1 VNSNTA
7 DSGAQTFKPG
17 LLDKVLHAVRVG
29 MIVLDADE
37 RVVFW
42 NRWMEQHSFLPAAS
56 VLGKRFVEL
65 YPELTNGRAHG
76 AIKGALQ
83 SNLASLISQTLNKA
97 PFPLFANA
105 EDRDSG
111 TRIQQ
116 ALQVVPLEVPAQPHC
131 LVQITD
137 VSMAVA
143 REKQLRELAMELQSQ
158 IFIDGLTGIPNRRRF
173 DEHLENEFRRAKRAG
188 SPLSLAMIDVDSFK
202 NYNDN
207 YGHQKGDDCLI
218 LIAAALTRIA
228 GRPCDLV
235 ARYGGEEFMAVLPD
249 TNADGAYTLAEAMRA
264 EVESLGLEH
273 AYSSVAPHVTISV
286 GLLTQIP
293 SHNTAISHMVGAADR
308 ALYQAKRS
316 GRNRVVVHGDKAR
329 ADA

>member
-1 VNSNTA
+1 MNS
-7 DSGAQTFKPG
+7 DSAINGIQEFKPG
-17 LLDKVLHAVRVG
+17 LLGSVLHAVRVG

-37 RVVFW
+37 RIVFW
-42 NRWMEQHSFLPAAS
+42 NQWMEQHAFCPAAA
-56 VLGKRFVEL
+56 VLGKTFVEL

-76 AIKGALQ
+76 AIRGALK

-105 EDRDSG
+105 EDKEHG

-116 ALQVVPLEVPAQPHC
+116 AVQVVPIELPLQPHC

-173 DEHLENEFRRAKRAG
+173 DEHLESEFRRAKRAG

-249 TNADGAYTLAEAMRA
+249 TNADGAYALAEAMRA
-264 EVESLGLEH
+264 EVESLALEH
-273 AYSSVAPHVTISV
+273 AHSSVAQHVTISI

-316 GRNRVVVHGDKAR
+316 GRNRVVVHGDRAR
-329 ADA
+329 TDA

>member
-1 VNSNTA
+1 MNSTTA
-7 DSGAQTFKPG
+7 DSGAQAFKPA

-42 NRWMEQHSFLPAAS
+42 NRWMEQHAFLPAAS

-65 YPELTNGRAHG
+65 YPDLTNGRAHG

-83 SNLASLISQTLNKA
+83 SHLASLISQTLNKA
-97 PFPLFANA
+97 PFPLYANA
-105 EDRDSG
+105 EDRDNG
-111 TRIQQ
+111 ARIQQ
-116 ALQVVPLEVPAQPHC
+116 AVQVVPIEVPAQPHC

-264 EVESLGLEH
+264 EVESLCLEH
-273 AYSSVAPHVTISV
+273 TYSSVALHVTISI

-329 ADA
+329 ANA

>member
-1 VNSNTA
+1 MNTETA
-7 DSGAQTFKPG
+7 AQKGVPA
-17 LLDKVLHAVRVG
+17 LLDSVLHAVRVG

-42 NRWMEQHSFLPAAS
+42 NKWMEQHSFINAEEL
-56 VLGKRFVEL
+56 LGKAFTDV
-65 YPELTNGRAHG
+65 YPELTNGRAHA
-76 AIKGALQ
+76 AIKGALKG
-83 SNLASLISQTLNKA
+83 NLASLISQTLNKA
-97 PFPLFANA
+97 PLPLFAN
-105 EDRDSG
+105 ENDRQIG
-111 TRIQQ
+111 ARIQQ
-116 ALQVVPLEVPAQPHC
+116 AVQVVPIEQPGQQYC

-173 DEHLENEFRRAKRAG
+173 DEHMENEFRRAKRSG

-202 NYNDN
+202 DYNDN

-218 LIAAALTRIA
+218 LIAAALTRIL

-235 ARYGGEEFMAVLPD
+235 ARYGGEEFMAVMPD
-249 TNADGAYTLAEAMRA
+249 TNADGAYALAEAMRR
-264 EVESLGLEH
+264 EVEALAIEH
-273 AYSSVAPHVTISV
+273 SHSNVAPNVTISL

-316 GRNRVVVHGDKAR
+316 GRNCTVVHGEKAHT
-329 ADA
+329 D